1 MRRRVQTA
9 PGLAAPAF
17 CAAARRG
24 SLSASRSGCISAA
37 NEATSEA
44 GYVVSPWALILTRND
59 CLVWHQ
65 LKAVPVDQPR
75 PARGRGGGPRPASVT
90 QPPPS
95 LLPRAHESADRGW
108 VRRGCTAHRR
118 ERWPVPGCQ
127 PPRRS
132 RASPHGVIPNP
143 KMPPAGLAFLYLKTN
158 FYRVRLCN
166 PAPLSS
172 CTPPS
177 PSTLRGRNS

>member
-1 MRRRVQTA
+1 MSFGEATSPDSARPRTALPRRLFA
-9 PGLAAPAF
+9 PRR
-17 CAAARRG
+17 AAAC
-24 SLSASRSGCISAA
+24 SVSRSGCISAA

-65 LKAVPVDQPR
+65 LKAVPVDQ
-75 PARGRGGGPRPASVT
+75 PRPASVT